1 MNSLFKATG
10 FLPFISMIFLNAF
23 VDLGH
28 KIIIQNTVFKVYD
41 GSTQVILTA
50 IINGLILLP
59 FVLLFTPSGFL
70 ADRFKKPKI
79 MQWAALAAVILTLM
93 ITASY
98 YLGWFKLAFAMTFLL
113 AAQSA
118 FYSPAKYGYIREIAG
133 KNHLT
138 FANGVVQS
146 VTIIAIL
153 LGMFVFSILFE
164 NALAG
169 HEFSSEADIIRVIA
183 PLGWLLVAGSLLE
196 LYFALGLPNIE
207 HPINSESFSW
217 KKYRTG
223 KTLHNNFNLL
233 RFDPVIWLSIIG
245 LSVFWGVSQVV
256 LAIFPA
262 FVKEVLSIN
271 NTIVIQGLLACSGLG
286 IVAGSLLAGKISD
299 RYIEAGLIPLGALGM
314 VVSLFFLPQLRSTT
328 FLAIDILAFGFFGGL
343 FIVPLNALI
352 QFHAKAQ
359 QLGTVLAGNNWIQ
372 NVVMLTFL
380 CLTVVFAMADVPSKT
395 LLNIL
400 AIVTLVGASYTV
412 WKLPQSLV
420 RYILGVVFAS
430 KYRINVQ
437 GFDHMPSQGA
447 VLMLGNHISWLDW
460 AMIQIA
466 SPRPVLFVMDKDIYQ
481 KWYLKWFLDLFGVI
495 PISGTSS
502 KGALATINQHL
513 KQGEVVC
520 LFPEGSIS
528 RNGQLAEF
536 KQGFERCV
544 EDVDGIIL
552 PFYLHGLWGSRF
564 SRSSSKMQLLRQT
577 RIRRDII
584 VAFGQ
589 AMAVD
594 TQAYAVKSTVFDLS
608 IDTWRS
614 HTENLPSLAHS
625 WVDRAKQSGR
635 TTCLTDIKSNVSL
648 SRRKALIIS
657 LLFSRRFKRHSP
669 EKNVGLLLPTSSAG
683 LLANMGAFISGK
695 TVINLNFT
703 ANVDSLLSAI
713 NKAEIKTIYT
723 SRQFIKKLQGR
734 GIELDVLFEQASPV
748 YLEDIHNEIKKSEQ
762 ILTLLAS
769 YCLPTGILIHLFGKS
784 VNIHS
789 PATILF
795 SSGSEGEPKGVIL
808 SHQNIMGNIKQVSDV
823 LDIRDEDVMVASLP
837 LFHAF
842 GLTVTGLLPLIEGV
856 PAICHPDPTDVLNIS
871 KGICQHQATIF
882 CGTSTF
888 LRLFTKNSRIHPL
901 MLDSLRILVA
911 GAERLNPEI
920 RDSFSLKF
928 GKTIYEG
935 YGTTE
940 TTPVATVNLPDRIGL
955 DDWKVQTG
963 DKKGSV
969 GLPLPGSSVRI
980 VDPDTL
986 KSLPIEEDGLILI
999 GGTQVMQGY
1008 LNDPERTADVLV
1020 EIDGHRWYKTG
1031 DKGHLDK
1038 DGFLVIVDRYS
1049 RFAKIGGEMISLGA
1063 IEASINTNLPE
1074 DIEILAT
1081 TVPDDKK
1088 GEKVVLLYSGQIEDA
1103 DLKACITNSTLNSL
1117 MMPSL
1122 LIEVEAI
1129 PKLGSGKN
1137 DVTKAKQI
1145 ALEQVNTA
1153 RTEASVQDD

>member
-1 MNSLFKATG
+1 MNSLFKTTG
-10 FLPFISMIFLNAF
+10 FFAFISMIFLNAF

-79 MQWAALAAVILTLM
+79 MQWSALLAVALTLI

-133 KNHLT
+133 KNNLT
-138 FANGVVQS
+138 SANGIVQS

-164 NALAG
+164 NALNG
-169 HEFSSEADIIRVIA
+169 HHFNSEADIIKTIA
-183 PLGWLLVAGSLLE
+183 PLGWLLVIGSLIE
-196 LYFALGLPNIE
+196 LYFASRLPNIE
-207 HPINSESFSW
+207 HPTSIESFNW
-217 KKYRTG
+217 QKYRTG
-223 KTLHNNFNLL
+223 KSLHNNIKLL
-233 RFDPVIWLSIIG
+233 RADSVIWLSIVG

-256 LAIFPA
+256 LATFPA
-262 FVKEVLSIN
+262 FVKEMLSID
-271 NTIVIQGLLACSGLG
+271 NTIIIQGLLACSGIG
-286 IVAGSLLAGKISD
+286 IVAGSLLAGKISN
-299 RYIEAGLIPLGALGM
+299 RYIETGLIPLGALGM
-314 VVSLFFLPQLRSTT
+314 VISLFFLPQLPSTLW
-328 FLAIDILAFGFFGGL
+328 LAIDILSFGFFGGL
-343 FIVPLNALI
+343 FIVPLNSLI

-372 NVVMLTFL
+372 NVVMLSFL
-380 CLTVVFAMADVPSKT
+380 GLTVIFSLVDISSQS
-395 LLNIL
+395 LLNL
-400 AIVTLVGASYTV
+400 LTIVTLIGAGYTV

-420 RYILGVVFAS
+420 RYILGLVFAS
-430 KYRINVQ
+430 KYRISVQ
-437 GFDHMPSQGA
+437 GFDHIPSQGA

-466 SPRPVLFVMDKDIYQ
+466 SPRPVLFVMDKGIYQ

-495 PISGTSS
+495 PISGASS
-502 KGALATINQHL
+502 KGALETINQHL
-513 KQGEVVC
+513 KRGEVVC

-544 EDVDGIIL
+544 DDVDGIIL
-552 PFYLHGLWGSRF
+552 PFYLRGLWGSRF
-564 SRSSSKMQLLRQT
+564 SRSSSKMQLLRQSSL
-577 RIRRDII
+577 RRDII
-584 VAFGQ
+584 IAFGQ
-589 AMAVD
+589 AMPIKSLAP
-594 TQAYAVKSTVFDLS
+594 AVKSAVFDLS

-614 HTENLPSLAHS
+614 HTENLPTLAHA
-625 WVDRAKQSGR
+625 WIDRVKQEGSE
-635 TTCLTDIKSNVSL
+635 TCLTDIKGNVSL
-648 SRRKALIIS
+648 SRRKALTAALI
-657 LLFSRRFKRHSP
+657 FSRRFKKLSP
-669 EKNVGLLLPTSSAG
+669 EQNVGILIPTSSTG
-683 LLANMGAFISGK
+683 LIANMGAFIAGK
-695 TVINLNFT
+695 TIINLNFT
-703 ANVDSLLSAI
+703 ANVDSLISAI
-713 NKAEIKTIYT
+713 NKADIKTIYT
-723 SRQFIKKLQGR
+723 SRQFIKKLQAK
-734 GIELDVLFEQASPV
+734 GIDLTILFGYATAV
-748 YLEDIHNEIKKSEQ
+748 YLEDFQQDINKSEQ
-762 ILTLLAS
+762 ILTLLAT
-769 YCLPTGILIHLFGKS
+769 YCLSSSMLIRLFGAT

-795 SSGSEGEPKGVIL
+795 SSGSEGEPKGVVL

-823 LDIRDEDVMVASLP
+823 LDTRDEDVMMASLP

-842 GLTVTGLLPLIEGV
+842 GLTVTGLLPLIEGI
-856 PAICHPDPTDVLNIS
+856 PAICHPDPTDVLNIA
-871 KGICQHQATIF
+871 KGISQYQATIF

-888 LRLFTKNSRIHPL
+888 LRLFAKNSRIHPL
-901 MLDSLRILVA
+901 MLNSLRIVVA
-911 GAERLNPEI
+911 GAERLNPEV

-928 GKTIYEG
+928 GRTIYEG

-940 TTPVATVNLPDRIGL
+940 TTPVATVNIPDRIAS
-955 DDWKVQTG
+955 DDWKIQIG
-963 DKKGSV
+963 NKKGTV
-969 GLPLPGSSVRI
+969 GLPLPGSSARI
-980 VDPDTL
+980 VDPVTL
-986 KSLPIEEDGLILI
+986 ETLASDEDGLILI

-1008 LNDPERTADVLV
+1008 LDDPEKTADVIT

-1038 DGFLVIVDRYS
+1038 DGFLIIVDRYS

-1063 IEASINTNLPE
+1063 IEASISKNLPE
-1074 DIEILAT
+1074 DVEILAT
-1081 TVPDDKK
+1081 SAPDDKK
-1088 GEKVVLLYSGQIEDA
+1088 GEKVILLYTNNIETPALNEIIANSG
-1103 DLKACITNSTLNSL
+1103 LNAL

-1122 LIEVEAI
+1122 LIEVDAI
-1129 PKLGSGKN
+1129 PKLGSGKSDFN
-1137 DVTKAKQI
+1137 KAKQI
-1145 ALEQVNTA
+1145 ALTMINAPQ
-1153 RTEASVQDD
+1153 S